1 MPESDGRMAAALGGA
16 GLKLDEV
23 DLKLIAEL
31 KADGRASMR
40 ALAERAHI
48 SRAGCYTRVERLHRE
63 GVITGYA
70 AVTDPRRMG
79 QGLSAYVYLKV
90 TQNSWRTV
98 RTALKQIS
106 EIEHG
111 GLVSGDND
119 LILFVRTRDADSL
132 RDLVFER
139 LQSMPD
145 VLSTHTVLVFDEL

>member
-1 MPESDGRMAAALGGA
+1 MPESDGRMAAA
-16 GLKLDEV
+16 LDEV

-98 RTALKQIS
+98 RTALKQIG

>member
-1 MPESDGRMAAALGGA
+1 MAEPDGRMAAA
-16 GLKLDEV
+16 LDEV

-31 KADGRASMR
+31 KKDGRASMR
-40 ALAERAHI
+40 TLAERVHI

-63 GVITGYA
+63 GVITGYT
-70 AVTDPRRMG
+70 AVTDPRRLG
-79 QGLSAYVYLKV
+79 QGLAAYVYLKV
-90 TQNSWRTV
+90 TQNTWRSV
-98 RTALKQIS
+98 SADLKGIP

-139 LQSMPD
+139 LQAMPH

>member
-1 MPESDGRMAAALGGA
+1 MAAALGGA
-16 GLKLDEV
+16 DSKLDEV

-98 RTALKQIS
+98 RTALKQIA

>member
-1 MPESDGRMAAALGGA
+1 MSEPGGRMAAA
-16 GLKLDEV
+16 LDEV

-40 ALAERAHI
+40 ALAERVHI

-70 AVTDPRRMG
+70 AVTDPRRLG
-79 QGLSAYVYLKV
+79 QGLAAYVYLKV

-98 RTALKQIS
+98 SAALKSIP

-119 LILFVRTRDADSL
+119 LILFVRTSDADSL

-139 LQSMPD
+139 LQAMPD

>member
-1 MPESDGRMAAALGGA
+1 MAAA
-16 GLKLDEV
+16 LDEV

-70 AVTDPRRMG
+70 AVTDPRRLG
-79 QGLSAYVYLKV
+79 QGLAAFVYLKV

-98 RTALKQIS
+98 SAALKHIP

-139 LQSMPD
+139 LQAMPD

>member
-1 MPESDGRMAAALGGA
+1 MSEPGGRMAAA
-16 GLKLDEV
+16 LDEV

-40 ALAERAHI
+40 ALAERVHI

-70 AVTDPRRMG
+70 AVTDPRRLG
-79 QGLSAYVYLKV
+79 QGLAAYVYLKV
-90 TQNSWRTV
+90 TQNTWRTV
-98 RTALKQIS
+98 SADLKNIP

-139 LQSMPD
+139 LQAMPD

>member
-1 MPESDGRMAAALGGA
+1 MPEPGGRMAAA
-16 GLKLDEV
+16 LDEV

-70 AVTDPRRMG
+70 AVTDPRRLG
-79 QGLSAYVYLKV
+79 QGLAAFVYLKV

-98 RTALKQIS
+98 SAELKHIP

-139 LQSMPD
+139 LQAMPD

>member
-1 MPESDGRMAAALGGA
+1 MPESDGRMAAA
-16 GLKLDEV
+16 LDEV

-40 ALAERAHI
+40 ALAERVHI

-79 QGLSAYVYLKV
+79 NGLSAYVYLKV

-106 EIEHG
+106 EIAHG